1 MRVNFRRIGPAI
13 ALGAAA
19 LLAACT
25 PVAAPAPPAP
35 PAPPAAPQAVVRG
48 CSAAAASA
56 TPTATS
62 STADQDTLSAPEA
75 AADADVAF
83 ATATDRLPDGSIPL
97 VTVEQR
103 GDSLEIDTT
112 AVRSAEDAAEVATDA
127 ARGDDLVAVF
137 PDSIVTTATA
147 DGPTASAATANDTER
162 SRQWAL
168 DRAGFEAA
176 WDVSD
181 GAGVVVAVV
190 DTGVQSAHPDLAGQ
204 VLPGRRFVD
213 NGASG
218 IAMDPAIDDDGHG
231 THVAGIIAAVANNA
245 QGIAGGAPGACILPV
260 KVLNSSGSGWDSDVA
275 RGIDW
280 AVSNGAHV
288 INLSL
293 GSGSPGA
300 SSIAVQNAVANDVMV
315 FAAAGND
322 GAGASPEYPAADPS
336 AIAVASVTSAL
347 ARSSFSTT
355 GAYVDIAAPGSGIYS
370 TYTSPSYASL
380 SGTSMATPYAAATGA
395 LVRGRYPAW
404 TVAQARQRL
413 LDTANDLGP
422 PGPDDEFGYGFIDPL
437 EAAG

>member
-1 MRVNFRRIGPAI
+1 MRVSHRQIGPAI
-13 ALGAAA
+13 VLGTAA

-25 PVAAPAPPAP
+25 PVAAPAPPTP
-35 PAPPAAPQAVVRG
+35 PAVPQTVARG
-48 CSAAAASA
+48 CDAAGATTSA
-56 TPTATS
+56 TPTAGS
-62 STADQDTLSAPEA
+62 GTADQDALSAPEA
-75 AADADVAF
+75 AADADAAF

-97 VTVEQR
+97 VTIEQR

-127 ARGDDLVAVF
+127 ARGDDLVAVL
-137 PDSIVTTATA
+137 PDSMVTTAA
-147 DGPTASAATANDTER
+147 AEGPAASAATANDTER

-176 WDVSD
+176 WDLSD
-181 GAGVVVAVV
+181 GDGVVVAVV

-204 VLPGRRFVD
+204 VLPGRRFVG

-218 IAMDPAIDDDGHG
+218 IAMDPAIDDNGHG

-245 QGIAGGAPGACILPV
+245 QGIAGGAPGTCILPV
-260 KVLNSSGSGWDSDVA
+260 KVLNRSGSGWDSDVA

-280 AVSNGAHV
+280 AVSNGAQV

-322 GAGASPEYPAADPS
+322 GSGASPEYPAADPS

-355 GAYVDIAAPGSGIYS
+355 GAYVDIAAPGSSIYS

-404 TVAQARQRL
+404 TAAQARQRL

-422 PGPDDEFGYGFIDPL
+422 PGPDNEFGYGFIDPL
-437 EAAG
+437 EATG